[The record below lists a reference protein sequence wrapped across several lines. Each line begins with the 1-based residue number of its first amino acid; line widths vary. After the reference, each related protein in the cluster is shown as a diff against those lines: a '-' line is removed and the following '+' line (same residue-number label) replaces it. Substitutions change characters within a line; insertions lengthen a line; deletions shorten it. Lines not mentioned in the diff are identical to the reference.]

1 MEKIQCNFAKMRPR
15 SDIGTI
21 YKVAGANLRDNPNVQ
36 NIQQIQANSKTIA
49 QIERILYRGARRTFN
64 YMTEKRIQSMVSMTM
79 LGWAP
84 STNEDV
90 PDNEL
95 WILSAEELKEQ
106 RDARARGGT

>member
-1 MEKIQCNFAKMRPR
+1 MEKVQCNFAKMRPR
-15 SDIGTI
+15 SDIGVI
-21 YKVAGANLRDNPNVQ
+21 YKVAGANLRDNPDVT
-36 NIQQIQANSKTIA
+36 NIQQVQANSKTIA
-49 QIERILYRGARRTFN
+49 QIERILYRGALRTFN
-64 YMTEKRIQSMVSMTM
+64 YMTEKRIRSMVSMTM

-106 RDARARGGT
+106 RERKVTHE